1 MDQTAAARNDL
12 STDWY
17 GSAHRSLTALG
28 QEHGPVD
35 WSDAHDS
42 RVRRHSLPTP
52 AVLGSSISPPSSSS
66 ASSSTVPFPSEVLM
80 SEASGSGSGSSSG
93 TSTLRPAHKREQS
106 KLRQHLSVI
115 GEGSSHSRE
124 STIGARSRD
133 GNAESSDHNNN
144 AADDDDALTER
155 GSDGG
160 NTNQK
165 DETIPD
171 DTTIRLDPDSPSLPS
186 ESPTEDSGGAGV
198 RDDLSE
204 ASGPRWT

>member
-12 STDWY
+12 PTDWY

-35 WSDAHDS
+35 WSDSHDA

-52 AVLGSSISPPSSSS
+52 AILGSSISPPSSS
-66 ASSSTVPFPSEVLM
+66 ASSSTVPFPSEILM

-93 TSTLRPAHKREQS
+93 TLRPAHKREQS

-133 GNAESSDHNNN
+133 GNPESSDHNNN
-144 AADDDDALTER
+144 TADDDDASTER
-155 GSDGG
+155 GSDGGG

-171 DTTIRLDPDSPSLPS
+171 DTTIRLDPNSPSLPS
-186 ESPTEDSGGAGV
+186 ESPTEDGGGAEV